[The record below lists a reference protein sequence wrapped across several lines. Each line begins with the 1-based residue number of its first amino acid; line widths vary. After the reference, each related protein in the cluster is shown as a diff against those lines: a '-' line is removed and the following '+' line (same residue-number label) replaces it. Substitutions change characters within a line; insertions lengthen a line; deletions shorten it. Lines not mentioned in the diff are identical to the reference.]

1 MVFMPLYFIT
11 KSTVD
16 VDESEAST
24 ENKYDAFPAF
34 HLFISF
40 TSIVLIL
47 YLHLQ
52 RYFKTI
58 RNDAHRYGSYQ
69 SVIIYKLIIE

>member
-11 KSTVD
+11 KSPAG
-16 VDESEAST
+16 ESEAST
-24 ENKYDAFPAF
+24 QNKYDAFPAF
-34 HLFISF
+34 RLLISF
-40 TSIVLIL
+40 SSMVLIL

-58 RNDAHRYGSYQ
+58 RNDAHRYGPYHM
-69 SVIIYKLIIE
+69 IIL